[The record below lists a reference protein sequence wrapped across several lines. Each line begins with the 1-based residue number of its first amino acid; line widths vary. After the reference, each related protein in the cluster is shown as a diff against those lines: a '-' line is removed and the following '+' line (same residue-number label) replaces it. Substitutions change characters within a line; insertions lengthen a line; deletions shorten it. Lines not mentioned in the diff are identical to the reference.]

1 MIMNPEIGYI
11 EGEQTKTFSANNFEM
26 KVKQI
31 LRVFTVYFSYEV
43 NEILTK
49 FVKKIIALFL
59 LLCAVNYMK

>member
-11 EGEQTKTFSANNFEM
+11 EGEQTKTFSANNFEI
-26 KVKQI
+26 KQI